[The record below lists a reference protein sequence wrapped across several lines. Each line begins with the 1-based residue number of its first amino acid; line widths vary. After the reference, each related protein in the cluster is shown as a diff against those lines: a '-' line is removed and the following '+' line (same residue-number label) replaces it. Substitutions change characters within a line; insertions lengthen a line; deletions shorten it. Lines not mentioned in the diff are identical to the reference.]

1 MTFTIAVQYLISGIL
16 TGSVYGLVGVAIVII
31 FKATKVF
38 NFAVGTLLTIGGLFF
53 ISLIT
58 WFGLP
63 FWAALLGALLISGLV
78 GYASEKTVLSRLL
91 GQPLITMIMATL
103 ALENIL
109 YGLILMGWTG
119 FTITVPQGSIPEIS
133 LKLGPLFFSP
143 ELVVGFI
150 SSLLCIIVVG
160 FLFQKTQLGLRMRAT
175 ADSHQV
181 SLALG
186 INIKRIFSLSWII
199 AAMVGTV
206 AGIVLGNRVGLQAS
220 ITSAVAFKAL
230 PAVIFGGLDSVL
242 GAFIGGIVVGVV
254 EKMTGGFIG
263 SNVAEITPYII
274 MLFSLLILPEGLF
287 GEKRIERI

>member
-1 MTFTIAVQYLISGIL
+1 VTLTIAVQYLISGIL
-16 TGSVYGLVGVAIVII
+16 TGSVYGVVGVAIVII
-31 FKATKVF
+31 YKATKVF

-53 ISLIT
+53 VSMIT

-63 FWAALLGALLISGLV
+63 FWAALLCVLLISGLV
-78 GYASEKTVLSRLL
+78 GYASEKIVLSRLL

-103 ALENIL
+103 ALDSIL

-119 FTITVPQGSIPEIS
+119 YTVTVPQGSIPEIT
-133 LKLGPLFFSP
+133 LALGPLFFSP

-150 SSLLCIIVVG
+150 ASLLCIIVVG
-160 FLFQKTQLGLRMRAT
+160 FLFQKTQLGLRMRST
-175 ADSHQV
+175 AESHQV

-186 INIKRIFSLSWII
+186 INIRNVFSLSWII

-206 AGIVLGNRVGLQAS
+206 AGIVMGNRVGLQAA
-220 ITSAVAFKAL
+220 ITSGVVLKAL

-242 GAFIGGIVVGVV
+242 GAFIGGIAVGVV
-254 EKMTGGFIG
+254 EKMAGGFIG
-263 SNVAEITPYII
+263 PTVADVTPYII
-274 MLFSLLILPEGLF
+274 MLLSLLILPEGLF